1 MSALDPTAGSG
12 GGAGTGP
19 GGGAGT
25 GPTPTG
31 PPSPTPTKSDVFE
44 LALALGADVATVY
57 PGRDGKGAVERAS
70 RPDFQLPVTPR
81 FSMAEGGR
89 RLVGRVAQRP
99 PLPGDPPVPNPNPN
113 PPPAPPPR

>member
-1 MSALDPTAGSG
+1 MTAPTAGSG

-25 GPTPTG
+25 GPTPSG
-31 PPSPTPTKSDVFE
+31 PPSPTPTKSDVFD

-70 RPDFQLPVTPR
+70 RPDFQLPVAPR

-89 RLVGRVAQRP
+89 RLVGRVGMGDGPVRP
-99 PLPGDPPVPNPNPN
+99 GHPG
-113 PPPAPPPR
+113 PPPPPPPTPFPPPG